1 MAYFRYFAVN
11 QQGRRQR
18 GIIVAVHEADLSQRL
33 AAMGLDLVTACAV
46 SPRVNNRLN
55 RRELIT
61 LFVQLT
67 HASRAGI
74 ALLDGLRDVRD
85 STTHPEMRGVVATLL
100 ADMETGVT
108 LSSAMAAQPAIFD
121 ALMINLVRVG
131 ETAGALDAIF
141 MHISDNLKRQDELRA
156 QTRRILLYPLLVLFM
171 VSVVVVML
179 LWFLVPQI
187 VQLMH
192 SMNMA
197 IPIGTRVMQSVSQ
210 GLQVGWWWMLG
221 LTGLIGFG
229 GLALHRRY
237 IPFRVWCDGWKLRL
251 PAIGGVLQKI
261 ELARFADM
269 FAVMYQAGIP
279 IFEAL
284 VLAADMVENRVLAEA
299 VCRVRESVINGE
311 CLSIA
316 CAREQLFPPL
326 VVSMLRVAEKT
337 GALDHAL
344 LEVSYFYQRDVNE
357 AIAQALK
364 LLEPVLTLVLGLV
377 LASIVSMVLLPLYDV
392 LGTVRL

>member
-1 MAYFRYFAVN
+1 MAYFRYFAIN

-55 RRELIT
+55 RRELMT

-85 STTHPEMRGVVATLL
+85 STTYPEMRGVVATLL

-108 LSSAMAAQPAIFD
+108 LSSAMAAQPAVFD
-121 ALMINLVRVG
+121 ALIVNLVRVG
-131 ETAGALDAIF
+131 ETAGALDSIF
-141 MHISDNLKRQDELRA
+141 MHITNSLKRQDELRA
-156 QTRRILLYPLLVLFM
+156 QTRRILLYPALVLFM

-192 SMNMA
+192 SMNM
-197 IPIGTRVMQSVSQ
+197 PVPMGTSIMQAVSTQ
-210 GLQVGWWWMLG
+210 LQAGWWWMLG
-221 LTGLIGFG
+221 LAGLIVLGSIG
-229 GLALHRRY
+229 LHRRHV
-237 IPFRVWCDGWKLRL
+237 PFRVWCDGWKLRL
-251 PAIGGVLQKI
+251 PVIGGVLQKI

-284 VLAADMVENRVLAEA
+284 ALATDLVENRMLAAA
-299 VCRVRESVINGE
+299 VRRVRESVINGE
-311 CLSIA
+311 HLSVA

-337 GALDHAL
+337 GALDQAL
-344 LEVSYFYQRDVNE
+344 LEVSYFYQRDVHE
-357 AIAQALK
+357 AIAHALK
-364 LLEPVLTLVLGLV
+364 LLEPLLTLVLGLV